1 MNRTMTRLV
10 QGLLCAASVALL
22 GAGIAPP
29 ALNPSLRVGVFLGNG
44 ASGTSGENAMEALR
58 IDPDIAPRRITANEI
73 ASGGLDDLDVLVF
86 PGGSGSR
93 QVNDLG
99 AMGVAKVREFIRTA
113 GKGAVGLCAGA
124 YLLTDTPDYAC
135 LRLCPLSAVDR
146 EHDERGHGII
156 ALEMNS
162 AGLEV
167 FPELKGMGK
176 SFLYYYEGP
185 LMVPS
190 AAGGPCEILG
200 TFTSDIHLE
209 SGAPAG
215 LMPGKPVLARAGE
228 GKGRVFLC
236 ACHPEATPGM
246 RWMVPRMV
254 RWVAR
259 REAIPYSPAV
269 VRPKISDHEILFD
282 EALRKEESDLF
293 QDLLYGANGK
303 RVRAIHRLVEIR
315 SWDGPRWVA
324 GCLRS
329 DDAPVRREAAKALAE
344 WEATWVLADVSTVM
358 KIEKDPGTR
367 ATLEFAASR
376 LQSMAPA
383 VEKPAPP
390 AFRGSTAGALRSG
403 EKPSSS
409 PGNPDVRNGSWNP
422 TGRARGTLRCPP
434 QAGDIS
440 NSDSSTAKGRG
451 LLGFGMKEAGVDGE

>member
-1 MNRTMTRLV
+1 MNRTLARLAL
-10 QGLLCAASVALL
+10 GILCAACYAML
-22 GAGIAPP
+22 GAVKAPP
-29 ALNPSLRVGVFLGNG
+29 APGPPLRVGVFLGNG
-44 ASGTSGENAMEALR
+44 ASGTSGENAMEALK
-58 IDPDIAPRRITANEI
+58 IDPDISPRRITANEI

-99 AMGVAKVREFIRTA
+99 AMGAARVRDFIRTA

-135 LRLCPLSAVDR
+135 LHLCPLSAVDR
-146 EHDERGHGII
+146 EHDERGHGIV
-156 ALEMNS
+156 ALALNG

-167 FPELKGMGK
+167 FPELKGMEK

-190 AAGGPCEILG
+190 AAGAPCEILG
-200 TFTSDIHLE
+200 TFTSDVHLE
-209 SGAPAG
+209 NGAPAG
-215 LMPGKPVLARAGE
+215 LMPGKPVLARAE
-228 GKGRVFLC
+228 AGKGRVFLC

-246 RWMVPRMV
+246 RWMVPRMA
-254 RWVAR
+254 RWAAR
-259 REAIPYSPAV
+259 RESIPYPPTV
-269 VRPKISDHEILFD
+269 VRPGISGHEILFD
-282 EALRKEESDLF
+282 EAIRKEESSLF
-293 QDLLYGANGK
+293 QDILYGTNAK

-329 DDAPVRREAAKALAE
+329 DNPSVRREAAKALAE

-376 LQSMAPA
+376 LRSMAPA
-383 VEKPAPP
+383 V
-390 AFRGSTAGALRSG
+390 G
-403 EKPSSS
+403 
-409 PGNPDVRNGSWNP
+409 
-422 TGRARGTLRCPP
+422 
-434 QAGDIS
+434 
-440 NSDSSTAKGRG
+440 
-451 LLGFGMKEAGVDGE
+451 KEAPQGKVRRKN